1 MRHGTTVVIATD
13 DWQPFAHM
21 GARFATVANSGAV
34 SWTTQGDLVASQA
47 ALNPV
52 PNHTRQ
58 LKRDDLAGSA
68 TQLMTQ
74 EALSRQQAVR
84 HSPARTSPVR
94 LGAEIRITDITA
106 IDTNYNIL
114 VKIEKKKKMEMH
126 LL

>member
-1 MRHGTTVVIATD
+1 
-13 DWQPFAHM
+13 M

-74 EALSRQQAVR
+74 EALSRQRAEELIPR
-84 HSPARTSPVR
+84 GNKPATLFDFIEDATAPFALTILIFLVISTFEMIQRKLCLS
-94 LGAEIRITDITA
+94 DI
-106 IDTNYNIL
+106 
-114 VKIEKKKKMEMH
+114 E
-126 LL
+126 